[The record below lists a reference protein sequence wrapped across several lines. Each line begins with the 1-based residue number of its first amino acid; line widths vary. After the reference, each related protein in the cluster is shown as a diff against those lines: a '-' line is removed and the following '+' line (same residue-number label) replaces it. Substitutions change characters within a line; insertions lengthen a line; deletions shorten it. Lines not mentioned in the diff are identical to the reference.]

1 MGKYLCVLLCVYL
14 NCGLDEV
21 VKFSVEYHGAV
32 FEQTKAEVKDVLSGI
47 ERKKETNVSPLAR
60 PNPDKGIPEKKKRGY
75 CDHGYYNEDG
85 SDCISTIPLQI
96 D

>member
-1 MGKYLCVLLCVYL
+1 MGKCLCVLLCVCL
-14 NCGLDEV
+14 SCGLDEV

-32 FEQTKAEVKDVLSGI
+32 FEQTKAEVKGVLGGAG
-47 ERKKETNVSPLAR
+47 KKKVGNASDPLKTI
-60 PNPDKGIPEKKKRGY
+60 PDKGVPEKKAKGY

-85 SDCISTIPLQI
+85 SDCISTLPIQI